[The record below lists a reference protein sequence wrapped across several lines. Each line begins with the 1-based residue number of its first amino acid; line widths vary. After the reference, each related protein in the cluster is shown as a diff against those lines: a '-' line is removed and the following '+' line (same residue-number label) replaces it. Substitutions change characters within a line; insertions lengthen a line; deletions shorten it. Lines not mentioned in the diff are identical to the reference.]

1 MAVNGVRVVY
11 PGTFDPVTR
20 GHLDIAE
27 KAAEIFGRLEVA
39 VARDSGKRM
48 AFSADERLALVTA
61 SLDEAGLSGRVSCT
75 LFDGLL
81 VDYMRRSG
89 ASVYVRGLRANS
101 DFEYEFQMQLMNRKL
116 APEITGIYLMPSES
130 NMYLSSTVV
139 KELAAYGGCIDGLV
153 TAAVGSALRRR
164 FGAG

>member
-1 MAVNGVRVVY
+1 MSGARVVY
-11 PGTFDPVTR
+11 PGTFDPMTR
-20 GHLDIAE
+20 GHVDIAE
-27 KAAEIFGRLEVA
+27 RAADIFGRLEVA
-39 VARDSGKRM
+39 VVRESGKQM
-48 AFSADERLALVTA
+48 AFPAEERLEMVRA
-61 SLDEAGLSGRVSCT
+61 SLEEAGLSARVTCT

-89 ASVYVRGLRANS
+89 ATVYVRGLRANS

-116 APEITGIYLMPSES
+116 APEITGIYLMPSEN

-153 TAAVGSALRRR
+153 TAAVGSALRRM